1 MTRLLVA
8 AGLLLWA
15 GSALLLSG
23 WSRLA
28 RPSLRDRLAPF
39 HPSAVAA
46 LPDPSAAAGAPL
58 DALRS
63 TARAIGDRLAGLAGV
78 QEPAGRRLRRLHS
91 PLDVTAFRVRELG
104 GVGAAT
110 LVGLLAAAAGAPA
123 PLAVLLVA
131 GGPVLAFLLIEQR
144 LARASE
150 RWQEQVG
157 RELPVVAE
165 QLATLLN
172 AGFSLGAAVNR
183 LATRGRGCCASDLRV
198 VANRV
203 RQGVGEVAALE
214 EWAELVG
221 VEAVGRL
228 VRVLALHTAAPDLGR
243 LVSAEARQVRADL
256 QRRTV
261 EQMERRGEQVWIPVS
276 VAALVPGAILLAVP
290 VLAALRL
297 FANA

>member
-8 AGLLLWA
+8 AGLLLWVGA
-15 GSALLLSG
+15 ALLLSG
-23 WSRLA
+23 WGRLA

-39 HPSAVAA
+39 HPSVATAPAPAALAGGPVEVLRAVA
-46 LPDPSAAAGAPL
+46 
-58 DALRS
+58 
-63 TARAIGDRLAGLAGV
+63 RAVGDRLAGLAGV
-78 QEPAGRRLRRLHS
+78 QEPVGRRLRRIHS
-91 PLDVTAFRVRELG
+91 GLDVTAFRVRQLG
-104 GVGAAT
+104 WMAGVAV
-110 LVGLLAAAAGAPA
+110 VGLLVVAAGVPVS
-123 PLAVLLVA
+123 LGVLVLV
-131 GGPVLAFLLIEQR
+131 GGPVLAFLVVEQR
-144 LARASE
+144 LAQASE
-150 RWQEQVG
+150 RWQQQVG

-183 LATRGRGCCASDLRV
+183 LAARGHGCCATDLRV

-203 RQGVGEVAALE
+203 RQGVAEVAALE
-214 EWAELVG
+214 EWADLV
-221 VEAVGRL
+221 AVDAVRRL
-228 VRVLALHTAAPDLGR
+228 VRVLALHTEAPDLGR
-243 LVSAEARQVRADL
+243 LVSAEARQVRRDL